1 MFFDSWGRILSRS
14 GEVLR
19 SDIRPAIDDQFLI
32 QQLDAV
38 AVLVSEV
45 GAAWADMFA
54 ALERENELLERT
66 LRDACGALERPARE
80 LDRRPADPL
89 RRNREL
95 LTALD
100 DAIWALHDRHDES
113 ALRTARKGLRAAAQV
128 ERELLAAARAR
139 GGMATTRRL

>member
-14 GEVLR
+14 AEVLR
-19 SDIRPAIDDQFLI
+19 NDIRPAIDDEFLI

-38 AVLVSEV
+38 AVIVSEV
-45 GAAWADMFA
+45 GAAWPDLFC
-54 ALERENELLERT
+54 ALERENALLEQ
-66 LRDACGALERPARE
+66 ALGQPATG
-80 LDRRPADPL
+80 DDDPL

-100 DAIWALHDRHDES
+100 ELMWTLHDRGDEQ
-113 ALRTARKGLRAAAQV
+113 ALRTARKGLRAAAEV
-128 ERELLAAARAR
+128 ERELLAAARER